1 MTSIITNSSALV
13 ALSTL
18 KSISKD
24 LDTTNSRISTGLKV
38 NTAKDNAAYWSIAT
52 TTKSDNGQ
60 LGAVKDALALGA
72 ETVNTQTTGMNAVI
86 DKLNELQKKLT
97 TALSANVDRGK
108 IQSEIDTILTDLSD
122 SASAAT
128 QAGENWLSVDSSEG
142 DYNPVAKL
150 VASFTRTGGQ
160 ISLGTVDV
168 DVDSVKLYDKTTSAG
183 TAATGVDLATNATA
197 VSAADLGT
205 AYSSALAS
213 FKTAYSTFAAAASTA
228 GFAASTIA
236 STFGDSVNADQLV
249 KFAASAKADYDAAL
263 TKYELGA
270 KSTDDRAALDAAEAL
285 YTASKA
291 LFSAGQDGLNNAAI
305 VKNDGVNGEA
315 PKRYA
320 GMGLKD
326 LCDEMFAHMR
336 ATRIDRRQALAFSTL
351 PEPRMPPR
359 RASARLMAGKA
370 ELLPIDALADRV
382 AGVGVIPYPPGIPI
396 IMPGESFGAA
406 DGPWLSYLRA
416 LESWGRAFPGF
427 AKELEGSV
435 VEDGNYRVWCLS

>member
-236 STFGDSVNADQLV
+236 SSFGDTVNADQLV

-291 LFSAGQDGLNNAAI
+291 LFSAGQDGLNNAA
-305 VKNDGVNGEA
+305 VVANDGTNGEGGILNKQYTTLA
-315 PKRYA
+315 KNEDGFLVGYA
-320 GMGLKD
+320 MSVDSINISNIDDTD
-326 LCDEMFAHMR
+326 LSKLRGYIDVVDKALG
-336 ATRIDRRQALAFSTL
+336 AATDAATVLGTVSTRIDSQQTFVGSL
-351 PEPRMPPR
+351 
-359 RASARLMAGKA
+359 
-370 ELLPIDALADRV
+370 IDANTNAISALVDADMEEESTRLK
-382 AGVGVIPYPPGIPI
+382 ALQTQQQLGVQT
-396 IMPGESFGAA
+396 
-406 DGPWLSYLRA
+406 LSIA
-416 LESWGRAFPGF
+416 NSSGQ
-427 AKELEGSV
+427 
-435 VEDGNYRVWCLS
+435 NILSLFQ

>member
-142 DYNPVAKL
+142 DYNPIAKL

-168 DVDSVKLYDKTTSAG
+168 DVDSVKLYDKTTSSG
-183 TAATGVDLATNATA
+183 TAATGVDLTSSATA
-197 VSAADLGT
+197 ASAGDLGA

-228 GFAASTIA
+228 GFTASTIA
-236 STFGDSVNADQLV
+236 SDFGDTVNADQLV
-249 KFAASAKADYDAAL
+249 KFAASAKADYDSAL

-270 KSTDDRAALDAAEAL
+270 KSSDDRKALDAAEAL

-291 LFSAGQDGLNNAAI
+291 LFSAGQDGLNNAA
-305 VKNDGVNGEA
+305 VVANDGKNGEGGILNKQFSTLA
-315 PKRYA
+315 KNEDGFLVGYA
-320 GMGLKD
+320 VSVDSINISNIDDTD
-326 LCDEMFAHMR
+326 LSKLR
-336 ATRIDRRQALAFSTL
+336 AYIDVVDKALGSATDAATVLGTVSTRIDSQQTFVGSL
-351 PEPRMPPR
+351 
-359 RASARLMAGKA
+359 
-370 ELLPIDALADRV
+370 IDANTNAISALVDADMEEESTRLK
-382 AGVGVIPYPPGIPI
+382 ALQTQQQLGVQT
-396 IMPGESFGAA
+396 
-406 DGPWLSYLRA
+406 LSIA
-416 LESWGRAFPGF
+416 NSSGQ
-427 AKELEGSV
+427 
-435 VEDGNYRVWCLS
+435 NILSLFQ

>member
-142 DYNPVAKL
+142 DYNPIAKL

-160 ISLGTVDV
+160 IALGTVDV
-168 DVDSVKLYDKTTSAG
+168 DVDSVKLYDKTTSSG
-183 TAATGVDLATNATA
+183 TAATGVDLSSAATA
-197 VSAADLGT
+197 VSAGNLGA

-228 GFAASTIA
+228 GFDASTIA
-236 STFGDSVNADQLV
+236 SDFGDTVNADQLV
-249 KFAASAKADYDAAL
+249 KFAASAKADYNAAL

-270 KSTDDRAALDAAEAL
+270 KGTDDRKALDAAEAL
-285 YTASKA
+285 YTASKS
-291 LFSAGQDGLNNAAI
+291 LFSAGQSGLNNAA
-305 VKNDGVNGEA
+305 VVANDGKNGEGGILNKQFSTLA
-315 PKRYA
+315 KNEDGFLVGYA
-320 GMGLKD
+320 VSVDSINISNIDDTD
-326 LCDEMFAHMR
+326 LSKLR
-336 ATRIDRRQALAFSTL
+336 AYIDVVDKALGSATDAATVLGTVSTRIDSQQTFVGSL
-351 PEPRMPPR
+351 
-359 RASARLMAGKA
+359 
-370 ELLPIDALADRV
+370 IDANTNAISALVDADMEEESTRLK
-382 AGVGVIPYPPGIPI
+382 ALQTQQQLGVQT
-396 IMPGESFGAA
+396 
-406 DGPWLSYLRA
+406 LSIA
-416 LESWGRAFPGF
+416 NSSGQ
-427 AKELEGSV
+427 
-435 VEDGNYRVWCLS
+435 NILSLFQ